1 MRCFVACFVFGELFS
16 SFFHRFFFSN
26 TLKARGRK
34 TENLQRKRLWL
45 KFCFSRVYQR
55 NARRAPW
62 QSPSRFCAPD
72 ENSSLDRPSRPAT
85 TVTPSQHFVRSRA
98 TNDSP
103 TVTPSDTRKTM
114 MLPAVCG
121 ADKPHARAW
130 CQRDCREKHDASG
143 TTICR
148 VERRG
153 SGVSSVPC
161 TRDLVIVI
169 RTQAG
174 ARRVLSITPQSHQ
187 AVWRS

>member
-1 MRCFVACFVFGELFS
+1 MKLFTYFLFS
-16 SFFHRFFFSN
+16 SLLF
-26 TLKARGRK
+26 LKHAKGPWS
-34 TENLQRKRLWL
+34 ENREFTAKAPVAQI
-45 KFCFSRVYQR
+45 FCFSRVYQR

-153 SGVSSVPC
+153 SGVSCVPC

-174 ARRVLSITPQSHQ
+174 ARRVLSITPQSHK